1 LFTVVHKVALISL
14 KGYREWTE
22 SLGPRREHIIQQT
35 QAELQAD
42 LWRTFTAI
50 GALPHHFRH
59 DFFIALTTNIDEVSV
74 TRAVGKIARKSPVPV
89 EHCTGVGDTPYEAY
103 LNCGEDRAKK
113 QGGLAAVAHMDVVNS
128 SEVTKSNG
136 PLKIY
141 LEILDLLN
149 NLARRCR
156 DVGCLAFYL
165 GGDNIALFLPN
176 AESIRETVDGLS
188 VPVRVGVGVAK
199 RPYNAFVKATRGLDH
214 LRSLGKI
221 GVKIVR

>member
-1 LFTVVHKVALISL
+1 VHKIALISL
-14 KGYREWTE
+14 RGYREWTE
-22 SLGPRREHIIQQT
+22 SLGPRREHLIQQT
-35 QAELQAD
+35 QAKLQAE
-42 LWRTFTAI
+42 LWRAFTAI
-50 GALPHHFRH
+50 GALPHQFRH
-59 DFFIALTTNIDEVSV
+59 DFLIALTTNVDETSV
-74 TRAVGKIARKSPVPV
+74 TRAVNKIAKRSPVPV

-103 LNCGEDRAKK
+103 LNCGEDGAKG

-176 AESIRETVDGLS
+176 AESIREVVDGLS